1 MDGEVTFSTNEHIE
15 GISTLSVLKATFNQ
29 PVGGDGSSEN
39 AGTQSVIGGDGH
51 ARTSMNSPGMRWASV
66 GAAMVATVAA
76 ASVNHLLLTKGP
88 FSEQAI
94 PDVVALLVFL
104 LASAPLG
111 CIPEGQTSARIRR
124 EFESIAPALIAACLL
139 QACLL
144 WWTGSRGMPIATASC
159 LWFTFVAVGI
169 IAARRCSESLL
180 DHPKIEQRLTRR
192 AAIIGFDQ
200 HAARIVECYARQPLC
215 GVHVMGV
222 FADVPGAC
230 EGFTPDGSI
239 ADLLDISARS
249 RVDAI
254 IIALPPGLGHEREIP
269 GLVWR
274 LRSVAADLFV
284 APYLMHGPNILLPI
298 QAIGPLSFTVLQRRP
313 LNDLQA
319 IRKFVFDYVLCLA
332 LLIPFLV
339 FFLLVVIAIKL
350 DSPGPA
356 LFRQP
361 RFGLNNRRFTI
372 FKFRS
377 MYADQADLVA
387 ARQTS
392 RGDPRVTRVGKW
404 LRRFSIDEMPQIF
417 NVLRGE
423 MSLVGPRPHAPQTRI
438 EGELLDNVLV
448 DYVMRYR
455 VKPGITGLAQ
465 VNGARGQLLSSEDL
479 RRRVRFDLEYIKRW
493 SLALDI
499 KIIALT
505 VLREFVSKN
514 AF

>member
-1 MDGEVTFSTNEHIE
+1 
-15 GISTLSVLKATFNQ
+15 
-29 PVGGDGSSEN
+29 
-39 AGTQSVIGGDGH
+39 
-51 ARTSMNSPGMRWASV
+51 
-66 GAAMVATVAA
+66 
-76 ASVNHLLLTKGP
+76 
-88 FSEQAI
+88 
-94 PDVVALLVFL
+94 
-104 LASAPLG
+104 
-111 CIPEGQTSARIRR
+111 
-124 EFESIAPALIAACLL
+124 
-139 QACLL
+139 
-144 WWTGSRGMPIATASC
+144 
-159 LWFTFVAVGI
+159 
-169 IAARRCSESLL
+169 
-180 DHPKIEQRLTRR
+180 
-192 AAIIGFDQ
+192 
-200 HAARIVECYARQPLC
+200 VECYARQPLC
-215 GVHVMGV
+215 GVHVIGV